1 MSTSPRKM
9 RAITAEIIAIDPK
22 FRDVIST
29 SRLCNLNEKEAS
41 LNHVAALSRS
51 IISQQLAV
59 KAAESIYQ
67 KFLILCGGT
76 VTLES
81 ISRLSSDQLRSIGLS
96 GAKTK
101 AIIGLHESHNS
112 GGVNLSQLH
121 ALDDEILHEQLT
133 SLWGIGPWTV
143 HMFMMFQL
151 GRLDVWPVGD
161 LGVRRG
167 WEKIHRMRT
176 EIQEGALMKR
186 GERFTPYR
194 SVVAWYCWRA
204 LDQK

>member
-29 SRLCNLNEKEAS
+29 SPLCNLNQKEAS

-59 KAAESIYQ
+59 KAADSIYQ
-67 KFLILCGGT
+67 KFLLLCGGT

-101 AIIGLHESHNS
+101 AIVGLHESHNS
-112 GGVNLSQLH
+112 GVVNLSQLH
-121 ALDDEILHEQLT
+121 ALEDELLHEQLT

-176 EIQEGALMKR
+176 EIQEGTLMKR